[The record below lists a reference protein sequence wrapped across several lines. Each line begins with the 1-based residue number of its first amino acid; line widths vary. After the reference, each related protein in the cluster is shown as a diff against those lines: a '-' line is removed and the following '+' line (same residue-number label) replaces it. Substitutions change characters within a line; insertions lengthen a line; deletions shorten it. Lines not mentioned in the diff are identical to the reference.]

1 MLSLMINFRIILII
15 DVIATLNN
23 LDYKQIINEFCL
35 KKFKMNN
42 ISIIMNANFFVSS
55 GHQRSISTLAW
66 RIIMS

>member
-55 GHQRSISTLAW
+55 GHQRSISTLA
-66 RIIMS
+66 